1 MIVAKFGGSSLA
13 TAEQFR
19 KVISIIRSNPDRR
32 IIVVSAPGKRTQSK
46 REKKITDLLKEVARH
61 FSATGEPGP
70 ALEQIIKRYDDI
82 RRGLKLDPAMT
93 AAIAADLR
101 ARIAARYAS
110 DALREE
116 SLKAAG
122 EDNNARLM
130 AAALTA
136 NGVPAEY
143 ISPLEAG
150 LVVDGEPGNAIVCLD
165 AYKNLRKLR
174 NRKRV
179 VVFPG
184 FFGYALQR
192 CGSEERKVILTFPRG
207 GSDITGSIVARA
219 VKADLYENW
228 TDVDYV
234 AAADPRIVK
243 NACPI
248 LELTYREM
256 RELAY
261 TGFSVFNDEALAPVQ
276 EVGIPVR
283 ICNTNNPSAPGTRIV
298 ARRDSSPDVVVGVAA
313 AKPFCTIIVSKYL
326 LNRERGI
333 GRRLLE
339 IIEEAG
345 LSWEHMPTGIDDISV
360 VLREET
366 FPRSLERELVPQ
378 IRERL
383 GTRDVRVERGM
394 ALVMIVGEGMKH
406 TYGVTCRASSAL
418 AAEKINIEMINQGS
432 SEISVVFGVRKE
444 RMEDAVRALYREFF
458 TKPCPK

>member
-19 KVISIIRSNPDRR
+19 KVIAIIQSDPDRR
-32 IIVVSAPGKRTQSK
+32 VVVVSAPGKRTKSK
-46 REKKITDLLKEVARH
+46 REKKITDLLIEVARH
-61 FSATGEPGP
+61 FAAMGEPGA
-70 ALEQIIKRYDDI
+70 ALAQVIKRYEDI
-82 RRGLKLDPAMT
+82 RRGLKLDPAIT
-93 AAIAADLR
+93 ATIAADLE
-101 ARIAARYAS
+101 ARLEARYADDS
-110 DALREE
+110 LREE

-136 NGVPAEY
+136 SGVPAEY
-143 ISPLEAG
+143 VSPLDAG
-150 LVVDGEPGNAIVCLD
+150 LVLTGEPGNALVCAE
-165 AYKNLRKLR
+165 AYANLRKLR

-184 FFGYALQR
+184 FFGYRQER
-192 CGSEERKVILTFPRG
+192 RGGQERKIILTFPRG

-219 VKADLYENW
+219 IKADLYENW

-234 AAADPRIVK
+234 AAADPKIVQDP
-243 NACPI
+243 CPI
-248 LELTYREM
+248 VELTYREM

-283 ICNTNNPSAPGTRIV
+283 ICNTNNPPAPGTRIV
-298 ARRDSSPDVVVGVAA
+298 AQRDSSPNVVVGVAA
-313 AKPFCTIIVSKYL
+313 AKPFCTLIVSKYL
-326 LNRERGI
+326 LNREKGI

-339 IIEEAG
+339 VIEEAG
-345 LSWEHMPTGIDDISV
+345 LSWEHLPTGIDDISV
-360 VLREET
+360 IMREDS
-366 FPRSLERELVPQ
+366 FPPSLQREIVPR

-383 GTRDVRVERGM
+383 GTRDVKVERGM

-406 TYGVTCRASSAL
+406 THGVTSRASAAL
-418 AAEKINIEMINQGS
+418 AREQINIEMINQGS
-432 SEISVVFGVRKE
+432 SEISVVFGVCQS
-444 RMEDAVRALYREFF
+444 RMQDAVRALYREFF
-458 TKPCPK
+458 TKACPK